1 MSDGP
6 AKLFLRTLGQ
16 GLSLACWRR
25 PRSRVQLIGF
35 GVFLVGCLVA
45 LSAFAIQDY
54 LLADKPATFYRD
66 GLYVHASYFL
76 ALLIASWLSARVL
89 GRPAL
94 WLVLSSL
101 SLVVGVVWTALAIE
115 VSQWFAE
122 AADLQLWSW
131 HVLLAAGG
139 FAALLRTM
147 RFIDDTSP
155 AWRRLMAALVFGLV
169 MAWPWYGQQSAWFW
183 YPSEQEPDPQTTTTV
198 VSAPAFDSN
207 TLLAY
212 QQQLLQGKLE
222 SIRAQT
228 PGKVDL
234 FAVGFAG
241 DGSEPGFRN
250 EVEYFARLMA
260 QRFDAHSRTLSLI
273 NNPGTV
279 TDTPLATLPNLRAGL
294 AGIASRMDTA
304 EDVLVLF
311 ATSHGSQDHVLLV
324 DLDPVPLAQIEPQDL
339 RSALDD
345 AGIRWRVV
353 VVSACYSGGFVDALR
368 DARTLVITAAR
379 RDRSSFGCG
388 VDSQITWFGKAF
400 LAQALNQ
407 TTDFRQA
414 FAIASKQVRAWELAD
429 GETPSIPQM
438 DAGELIGKKLDAWRA
453 SLKSAGPV
461 PFMLVQARTP
471 EQPGANLRAD
481 TANP

>member
-6 AKLFLRTLGQ
+6 ARLFLRTLGQ

-25 PRSRVQLIGF
+25 PRSRVQLAGF
-35 GVFLVGCLVA
+35 GVFLASCVLA
-45 LSAFAIQDY
+45 LSVFAVQDY

-76 ALLIASWLSARVL
+76 ALLIASWLAVRTL
-89 GRPAL
+89 GRTAL

-101 SLVVGVVWTALAIE
+101 ALVLGIVWTALSIQIT
-115 VSQWFAE
+115 QWFVE
-122 AADLQLWSW
+122 SGDLRLWSW

-139 FAALLRTM
+139 FAALLRAM
-147 RFIDDTSP
+147 KFIDDTGP
-155 AWRRLMAALVFGLV
+155 AWRHLMATLVFVLV

-183 YPSEQEPDPQTTTTV
+183 YPSEQEASNQPAATV
-198 VSAPAFDSN
+198 VSAPAFDPE
-207 TLLAY
+207 TVLAD
-212 QQQLLQGKLE
+212 QPRLLQRRLE
-222 SIRAQT
+222 SIRMQT

-250 EVEYFARLMA
+250 EVEYFSRLMA
-260 QRFDAHSRTLSLI
+260 QRFDARARTLPLI
-273 NNPGTV
+273 NSPGTLA
-279 TDTPLATLPNLRAGL
+279 DTPLATLPNLRAGL
-294 AGIASRMDTA
+294 AGIASRMDTD

-311 ATSHGSQDHVLLV
+311 LTSHGSQDHVLLV
-324 DLDPVPLAQIEPQDL
+324 DLDPLPLAQIEPEDL

-414 FAIASKQVRAWELAD
+414 FALASRQVRAWELAD
-429 GETPSIPQM
+429 GEIPSVPQM
-438 DAGELIGKKLDAWRA
+438 DTGALIGKKLDAWRA
-453 SLKSAGPV
+453 SLKTAGPV
-461 PFMLVQARTP
+461 PFASAQGRVS
-471 EQPGANLRAD
+471 EQAD
-481 TANP
+481 TSQASIGNP

>member
-6 AKLFLRTLGQ
+6 VKLFLRTLGQ
-16 GLSLACWRR
+16 GLNLACWRL

-35 GVFLVGCLVA
+35 GVFLAGCVFALLV
-45 LSAFAIQDY
+45 FAAQDY

-76 ALLIASWLSARVL
+76 ALLIASWLSVRVL
-89 GRPAL
+89 GRTAL

-101 SLVVGVVWTALAIE
+101 ALVLGIVWTALAIQIT
-115 VSQWFAE
+115 QWFAE
-122 AADLQLWSW
+122 SGDLQLWSW

-139 FAALLRTM
+139 FAALLRAM
-147 RFIDDTSP
+147 KFIDDTSP
-155 AWRRLMAALVFGLV
+155 AWRRLLAALVFVLV

-183 YPSEQEPDPQTTTTV
+183 YPSEQEPDNHPATTV
-198 VSAPAFDSN
+198 VSTPAFDPE
-207 TLLAY
+207 TLLAN
-212 QQQLLQGKLE
+212 QPPLLQHKLE

-250 EVEYFARLMA
+250 EVEYFSRLMA
-260 QRFDAHSRTLSLI
+260 QRFDARSRTLSLI
-273 NNPGTV
+273 NNPGTLA
-279 TDTPLATLPNLRAGL
+279 DTPLATLPNLRAGL
-294 AGIASRMDTA
+294 AGIASRMDTN
-304 EDVLVLF
+304 EDMLVLF
-311 ATSHGSQDHVLLV
+311 VTSHGSQDHVLLV
-324 DLDPVPLAQIEPQDL
+324 DLDPLPLAQIEPEDL

-368 DARTLVITAAR
+368 DAHTLVITAAR

-414 FAIASKQVRAWELAD
+414 FALASRQVRAWELAD
-429 GETPSIPQM
+429 GETPSVPQM
-438 DAGELIGKKLDAWRA
+438 DTGTLIGKKLDAWRA
-453 SLKSAGPV
+453 SIKPAGPV
-461 PFMLVQARTP
+461 PFVLVQDHLP
-471 EQPGANLRAD
+471 GHPGANQRAGIA
-481 TANP
+481 TP